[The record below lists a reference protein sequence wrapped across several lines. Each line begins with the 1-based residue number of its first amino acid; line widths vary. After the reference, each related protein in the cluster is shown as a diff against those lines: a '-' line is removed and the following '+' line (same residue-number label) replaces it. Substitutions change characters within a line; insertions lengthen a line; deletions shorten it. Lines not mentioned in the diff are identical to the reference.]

1 MDSVQLIT
9 LLLIIGGGIIIC
21 FPVYYTF
28 KLLRFIKTS
37 KYISYWKFLL
47 GLMVFFCL
55 SYFVVAGILI
65 SGNES
70 FVYALTGLIFFY
82 VAFFVYLTV
91 WTGKNTIED
100 LLNTT
105 VSRNYVENI
114 IKSMADTLIV
124 INADETSTIK
134 TINNAAVNLLGY
146 ERPELVGS
154 SIDSILDSSTL
165 ESVKKETISDSNRLS
180 KVETNYRT
188 KSGEDIPVSI
198 SATVLKNTHGEN
210 EGAIYVARDIRQQK
224 EAERKIKE
232 YVEQL
237 KQLNAS
243 KDKFFSIIAHDLRNP
258 FTAVLGLSDILAK
271 DAHELNPDQIKEFS
285 SGLYSQSKAIFD
297 LLENLL
303 EWSRIQTGRMEYDP
317 ENINLCE
324 FVKELMGVFGSLV
337 SQKKIELNINC
348 DPGIRVFAD
357 ENMLSTVFRNL
368 TSNAIKFTNE
378 AGSIFI
384 DVKEFD
390 DKFVEVSV
398 KDTGIGISLD
408 DREKLFKIDEHLSTK
423 GTNNEEGTG
432 LGLILCKDL
441 VIKNGG
447 KINLE
452 SEEGKGTTFKFTI
465 PKSG

>member
-9 LLLIIGGGIIIC
+9 LLLIIGGWVIIC

-28 KLLRFIKTS
+28 KLLRVIKTS
-37 KYISYWKFLL
+37 KYIFYWKFLL
-47 GLMVFFCL
+47 SLMVFFCL

-65 SGNES
+65 SGNVS

-105 VSRNYVENI
+105 VSKNYVENI

-154 SIDSILDSSTL
+154 SIDSILDRSTL
-165 ESVKKETISDSNRLS
+165 ESAKKETISDSNRLS

-188 KSGEDIPVSI
+188 KSGEEIPVSI
-198 SATVLKNTHGEN
+198 SATVLKNTHGEI
-210 EGAIYVARDIRQQK
+210 EGAIYVARDIRKQK

-243 KDKFFSIIAHDLRNP
+243 KDRFFSIIAHDLRNP
-258 FTAVLGLSDILAK
+258 FTAVLGFADILAK
-271 DAHELNPDQIKEFS
+271 DAHELNPDEIKEFS

-303 EWSRIQTGRMEYDP
+303 DWSRIQTGRMEYNP

-324 FVKELMGVFGSLV
+324 FVKELMSVFSSLL
-337 SQKKIELNINC
+337 SQKNIGLNINC
-348 DPGIRVFAD
+348 DPGIKVFAD

-384 DVKEFD
+384 DAKELD

-398 KDTGIGISLD
+398 RDTGVGIPLD
-408 DREKLFKIDEHLSTK
+408 AREILFNIDVHISTK

-441 VIKNGG
+441 VNKNGG
-447 KINLE
+447 EIHLE
-452 SEEGKGTTFKFTI
+452 SEVGKGTTFKFTI

>member
-47 GLMVFFCL
+47 SLMVFFCL
-55 SYFVVAGILI
+55 SYFVIAGIII
-65 SGNES
+65 SGNVS

-105 VSRNYVENI
+105 VSKNYVENI

-124 INADETSTIK
+124 INADENATIR
-134 TINNAAVNLLGY
+134 TINNATVNLLGY

-154 SIDSILDSSTL
+154 SIDSILDSSIL
-165 ESVKKETISDSNRLS
+165 ESVKKKTMSDSNHLS

-188 KSGEDIPVSI
+188 KSGEEIPVSI
-198 SATVLKNTHGEN
+198 SATVLKNTHGEI

-243 KDKFFSIIAHDLRNP
+243 KDRFFSIIAHDLRNP
-258 FTAVLGLSDILAK
+258 FTGVLGFADILAK
-271 DAHELNPDQIKEFS
+271 DAHELNPDEIKKFS

-303 EWSRIQTGRMEYDP
+303 EWSRIQTGSMKYNP
-317 ENINLCE
+317 ANINLCE
-324 FVKELMGVFGSLV
+324 FVNELMGVFSSLV
-337 SQKKIELNINC
+337 SQKKIALNINC
-348 DPGIRVFAD
+348 DSGIIVFAD

-368 TSNAIKFTNE
+368 ISNAIKFTNK

-384 DVKEFD
+384 DAKELD
-390 DKFVEVSV
+390 DKFIEVSV
-398 KDTGIGISLD
+398 KDTGVGIPLV

-441 VIKNGG
+441 VVKNGG
-447 KINLE
+447 QINME
-452 SEEGKGTTFKFTI
+452 SEVGKGTVFKFTV